1 MELPPF
7 NLKGTGKRNRGEV
20 EQESVADS
28 KRVVVVTGGS
38 KGIGRAV
45 CLRFAKDGARILF
58 VHCDP
63 DEIAAEETLGLLR
76 DIGGEAQAERLDV
89 SSTEAVDVYFAK
101 AVREYKKVDVL
112 VNNAGITDDG
122 FLMRMSADQW
132 SRVLAVNLTS
142 VFNCTRAIIRSM
154 IKERTGRIINISSVV
169 AQIGNI
175 GQSNYAASKAGI
187 LGFTKSIAR
196 EVAGRGITVNA
207 VSPGFISTEMTEALP
222 EKVKDTFL
230 AQIPMGRIGT
240 PEEVAEA
247 VYWLA
252 SSGATYVTGQV
263 IHVNGGLYM

>member
-1 MELPPF
+1 
-7 NLKGTGKRNRGEV
+7 
-20 EQESVADS
+20 VAQS

-45 CLRFAKDGARILF
+45 CLKFAREGARIVF
-58 VHCDP
+58 VHYDP
-63 DEIAAEETLGLLR
+63 DEIAADETLTLLS
-76 DIGGEAQAERLDV
+76 DIGAEARAEKLDV
-89 SSTEAVDVYFAK
+89 ASPEAVDAYFGK
-101 AVREYKKVDVL
+101 VVSEFEKVDVL

-122 FLMRMSADQW
+122 FLMRMSTEQW

-142 VFNCTRAIIRSM
+142 VFNCTRAVIRSM
-154 IKERTGRIINISSVV
+154 IKERNGRIINISSVV
-169 AQIGNI
+169 GQIGNI

-187 LGFTKSIAR
+187 LGFTRSVAR

-207 VSPGFISTEMTEALP
+207 VSPGFIDTIMTQALS
-222 EKVKDTFL
+222 EKVKEIFL

-252 SSGATYVTGQV
+252 SSGATYITGQV

>member
-1 MELPPF
+1 MA
-7 NLKGTGKRNRGEV
+7 
-20 EQESVADS
+20 QS

-45 CLRFAKDGARILF
+45 CLKFAREGARIVF
-58 VHCDP
+58 VHYDP
-63 DEIAAEETLGLLR
+63 DESAADETLSLLS
-76 DIGGEAQAERLDV
+76 DIGAEARAEKLDV
-89 SSTEAVDVYFAK
+89 ASPEAVDAYFGK
-101 AVREYKKVDVL
+101 VVSEFEKVDVL

-122 FLMRMSADQW
+122 FLMRMSTEQW

-142 VFNCTRAIIRSM
+142 VFNCTRAVIRSM
-154 IKERTGRIINISSVV
+154 IKERNGRIINISSVV
-169 AQIGNI
+169 GQIGNI

-187 LGFTKSIAR
+187 LGFTRSVAR

-207 VSPGFISTEMTEALP
+207 VSPGFIDTIMTQALS
-222 EKVKDTFL
+222 EKVKEIFL

-252 SSGATYVTGQV
+252 SSGATYITGQV